1 MSGSGEAPRWPTV
14 VSTVGIVLAALMFL
28 DKLDDLLLLGWTE
41 DDWARVLGA
50 ELAALVVR
58 ALPPAAWRLVSALIQ
73 LALALLLFSGSL
85 ALRRH
90 HRAGVGRCR
99 LWAWLAIVWSVSAMG
114 VGLLWVQRYVGGVP
128 DVSAVYWYGSATF
141 GIIVALS
148 ILLAFPVFLLYWLS
162 RADVRAEY
170 GSWVE

>member
-1 MSGSGEAPRWPTV
+1 
-14 VSTVGIVLAALMFL
+14 MFL

-41 DDWARVLGA
+41 DDWARLLGA
-50 ELAALVVR
+50 EIAALVVR

-73 LALALLLFSGSL
+73 MALALLLFSGSL

-90 HRAGVGRCR
+90 RRAGVSRCR

-114 VGLLWVQRYVGGVP
+114 VGLWWVSRYVGGAP

-148 ILLAFPVFLLYWLS
+148 ILLAYPVFLLYWLS
-162 RADVRAEY
+162 RDDVRDEY
-170 GSWVE
+170 RSWVE